1 MARQASLRWAANAP
15 FGVGAVEL
23 VNSGFVPLGARVLAP
38 FPFERLT
45 KKLELDM
52 EILAE
57 RDQGRPKQRTSPK
70 SLLCAEYERGRQLRR
85 PLDFAGGL

>member
-1 MARQASLRWAANAP
+1 MGANAP

-45 KKLELDM
+45 KKLELDK

-57 RDQGRPKQRTSPK
+57 RDPGASETTDEPEKP
-70 SLLCAEYERGRQLRR
+70 CARR
-85 PLDFAGGL
+85 I